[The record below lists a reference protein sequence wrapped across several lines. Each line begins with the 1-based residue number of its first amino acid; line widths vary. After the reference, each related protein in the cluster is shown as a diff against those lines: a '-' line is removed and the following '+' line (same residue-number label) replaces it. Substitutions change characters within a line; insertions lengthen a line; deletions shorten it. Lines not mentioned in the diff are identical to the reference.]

1 MKILWAYDPFQKNK
15 KLNLLGKKI
24 LNSLTDKKD
33 SVTAVYVASKSETE
47 LTTAFNIPEDERFTL
62 YPKKIILGQLLKIKE
77 PLIKAHVISS
87 LKLSLSSA
95 IQLLSKYSSAQK
107 IDLILIST
115 NSKTLLPRLVFGSFA
130 ETLIHASECDL
141 LMYHQKTKF
150 GLKSTRKIAYAH
162 DFSTKG
168 DLGLK
173 RVLEYAKKWNAS
185 VVVINVP
192 MFLSNM
198 TYEKFKELNIKR
210 SLEIEEFIKTK
221 NVPYEMVISYEVKPI
236 DEIIL
241 GVAYKKNADL
251 IAVSAKASKLTAL
264 LGGSITRQ
272 VIRETKI
279 PALILKV

>member
-1 MKILWAYDPFQKNK
+1 MKILWAFDPFQKNQ

-24 LNSLTDKKD
+24 LNSLMDKKD
-33 SVTAVYVASKSETE
+33 SITAVYVASKSESE
-47 LTTAFNIPEDERFTL
+47 LTTAFNIPEGERYTL
-62 YPKKIILGQLLKIKE
+62 YPKKIIQSQLLKLQE
-77 PLIKAHVISS
+77 SRIKAHVIPS
-87 LKLSLSSA
+87 LKISLSSA
-95 IQLLSKYSSAQK
+95 VQSLTKYATSQNADLL
-107 IDLILIST
+107 LIST

-130 ETLIHASECDL
+130 ETLIHASACDL

-150 GLKSTRKIAYAH
+150 NPKSTRKIAYAH
-162 DFSTKG
+162 DFTTKG

-185 VVVINVP
+185 VLVINVP

-210 SLEIEEFIKTK
+210 SLEVEEFIKTK
-221 NVPYEMVISYEVKPI
+221 NVPYEMVISYEVKTI

-272 VIRETKI
+272 IIRETKI